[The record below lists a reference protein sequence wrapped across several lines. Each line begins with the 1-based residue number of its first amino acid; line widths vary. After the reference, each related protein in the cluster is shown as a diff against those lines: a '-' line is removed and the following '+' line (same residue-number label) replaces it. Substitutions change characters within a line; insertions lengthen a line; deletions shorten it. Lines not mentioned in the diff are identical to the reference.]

1 MQHGFVRVSP
11 VFIINGQSPEV
22 FKPGESALD
31 NPSFWHGKKSVRLFV
46 RPEYDIQVTTQQSL
60 DRVPDSLAPVT
71 SVARIR
77 FSPGNLYLMDSNTS
91 SAPTLSWTLAG
102 WTLIDMGSPGCQPL
116 CAPSFPLSFC
126 SRLYPFDRQC
136 DGRS

>member
-22 FKPGESALD
+22 FKPGESALY

-60 DRVPDSLAPVT
+60 DRVPDSLASVT
-71 SVARIR
+71 SVRQNPFQSGEFVSHGFEHLFR
-77 FSPGNLYLMDSNTS
+77 SDTVMDVSRMDSH
-91 SAPTLSWTLAG
+91 
-102 WTLIDMGSPGCQPL
+102 
-116 CAPSFPLSFC
+116 
-126 SRLYPFDRQC
+126 
-136 DGRS
+136 